1 MCRPCRLLA
10 VPRST
15 ASYRS
20 RRRAP
25 SEIGPLKVLVETLLV
40 TLRGYGVR
48 RMHQELRR
56 MKVSATRSE
65 VRRAYVELGRLKAP
79 PARKKVRTT
88 NSRHDERVYPDL
100 VKGLK
105 IERPDQVWAADVTY
119 FRVKRRFAHLA
130 LVMDAFTR
138 EILGW
143 SLSFANDAALTLE
156 ALRMARRSGRSPQ
169 IHHSDQGHNYAAKRY
184 VLELGPLTRV
194 SMTDAG
200 RPQDNG
206 RLERLNRTV
215 KEEEIYWSEYQD
227 LEEARDAL
235 ESFVDFYNERR
246 IHAALRYKTPKE
258 ALQAWKGLQKET
270 PLT

>member
-1 MCRPCRLLA
+1 LLA

-25 SEIGPLKVLVETLLV
+25 SEIGPLKVLIETLLV

-48 RMHQELRR
+48 RMHAQLRR

-65 VRRAYVELGRLKAP
+65 VRRVYLELGRLKAP
-79 PARKKVRTT
+79 PAKKKVRTT

-105 IERPDQVWAADVTY
+105 LERPDQVWAADATY
-119 FRVKRRFAHLA
+119 FKVKRRFAHLA

-143 SLSFANDAALTLE
+143 SLSFANDTALTLE
-156 ALRMARRSGRSPQ
+156 ALKMARKDGRSPR
-169 IHHSDQGHNYAAKRY
+169 IHHSDRGSNYAAKRY
-184 VLELGPLTRV
+184 VSELGPLTRV
-194 SMTDAG
+194 SMTDKG
-200 RPQDNG
+200 CPQDNG

-227 LEEARDAL
+227 LEEARQGL
-235 ESFVDFYNERR
+235 ESFVAFYNERR
-246 IHAALRYKTPKE
+246 IHSALQYKTPKE
-258 ALQAWKGLQKET
+258 AFREWKGPQTET

>member
-1 MCRPCRLLA
+1 MLA

-15 ASYRS
+15 ACYRS

-25 SEIGPLKVLVETLLV
+25 SPIGPLKVLIETLLV
-40 TLRGYGVR
+40 SLRGYGVR
-48 RMHQELRR
+48 RMHAQLRR
-56 MKVSATRSE
+56 MKVAATRSE
-65 VRRAYVELGRLKAP
+65 VRRAYQELGRLKAP
-79 PARKKVRTT
+79 PAKKKVRTT

-105 IERPDQVWAADVTY
+105 LERPDQVWAADVTY
-119 FRVKRRFAHLA
+119 FKVKRRFAHLA

-143 SLSFANDAALTLE
+143 SLSYANDTALTLQ
-156 ALRMARRSGRSPQ
+156 ALRMAKGSGRSPQ

-194 SMTDAG
+194 SMTDTG
-200 RPQDNG
+200 CPQDNG

-227 LEEARDAL
+227 LEEARKAL
-235 ESFVDFYNERR
+235 QSFVAFYNQRR
-246 IHAALRYKTPKE
+246 IHAALRYKTPQE
-258 ALQAWKGLQKET
+258 AFQEGRESPTET